1 MTTRHKL
8 TIETLTELGARK
20 LAELLLAEAT
30 GNRQLKQTLNL
41 AISAKEGHPPTSKAP
56 DRPDFHRGLGF
67 ARCFARKGGEVADR
81 LRRMGQR
88 ERRSAGRLRASSGGG
103 SLKTTLRQL

>member
-30 GNRQLKQTLNL
+30 GNRQLKQTLKL
-41 AISAKEGHPPTSKAP
+41 AISAKGP
-56 DRPDFHRGLGF
+56 RPWP
-67 ARCFARKGGEVADR
+67 
-81 LRRMGQR
+81 
-88 ERRSAGRLRASSGGG
+88 
-103 SLKTTLRQL
+103 